1 MSTPVTLERF
11 RIVVA
16 LDQTEYAEVVLEHA
30 LDLAARHD
38 ATDLHL
44 VTVLDR
50 RADLEAEKQRVEQL
64 VREGLETFHHRPELR
79 TRLHITVGR
88 PAEEI
93 SALAADVRADMLV
106 IGRFG
111 AHGRKSVSERVLETA
126 PCPTLVVKLTEQ
138 PVEAHEQCPDCVAV
152 REDSGGEVWFCKT
165 HADSDRFRLTTLL
178 PSSGSLSHGG
188 PLW

>member
-1 MSTPVTLERF
+1 MLERY

-16 LDQTEYAEVVLEHA
+16 LDRTEYAEVVLEHA

-38 ATDLHL
+38 ATDLHA
-44 VTVLDR
+44 VTVIDR
-50 RADLEAEKQRVEQL
+50 HDDIDAEKRRLAQL
-64 VREGLETFHHRPELR
+64 VREGIETFHLRPEVR
-79 TRLHITVGR
+79 VRLHVTVGQ
-88 PAEEI
+88 AASEI

-111 AHGRKSVSERVLETA
+111 AHGRKSASERVLETA
-126 PCPTLVVKLTEQ
+126 PCPTLVVKLTDQ
-138 PVEAHEQCPDCVAV
+138 PVEAHEPCPDCVAA
-152 REDSGGEVWFCKT
+152 REDSAGEVWFCKT

-178 PSSGSLSHGG
+178 PPSGSLSHGG